1 MIKAVA
7 VLVVLCG
14 ISAGY
19 SIPMRN
25 AFMYY
30 QQPMGYMY
38 PRQSMYGI
46 HYQNQQLRN
55 QGRSAGVS
63 AFAAGNNIATG
74 TYLKDCQNTDVE
86 SAELPNQDSNVQS
99 VAEAYPEEQ
108 FPLEDVPQDE
118 QFPLEDVPQYD
129 VPAVHE
135 VEPEEPIADE
145 PVAAAPAVPAVIPD
159 KKKKKKVTVQLDSD
173 EEEEQDSQVS
183 RRGASRPATPSAYFP
198 INFGSTSGGAI
209 AIANSYSTGKGGSA
223 VSSSTAYESPATAE
237 LRRSAPVQL
246 QKRPAKLRS
255 RQL

>member
-7 VLVVLCG
+7 VLVLLCG

-19 SIPMRN
+19 SIPMQN

-74 TYLKDCQNTDVE
+74 TYLKDCQNTDDE
-86 SAELPNQDSNVQS
+86 SAAQDSNVQS

-118 QFPLEDVPQYD
+118 QFPFEHVPQYD
-129 VPAVHE
+129 VPTVHE
-135 VEPEEPIADE
+135 VEAEEPIAYD

-159 KKKKKKVTVQLDSD
+159 KKKKVTVQLDSD
-173 EEEEQDSQVS
+173 EEEDQDTPQVS
-183 RRGASRPATPSAYFP
+183 RRGATPSVYFP
-198 INFGSTSGGAI
+198 INFGSTSGAAI
-209 AIANSYSTGKGGSA
+209 AISNSFSTGKGGSA
-223 VSSSTAYESPATAE
+223 VSTATAYGSPAAAE
-237 LRRSAPVQL
+237 LRRTARVQL
-246 QKRPAKLRS
+246 KKRPAKLRVG
-255 RQL
+255 QY

>member
-1 MIKAVA
+1 MIKVVA
-7 VLVVLCG
+7 VLVVLSG
-14 ISAGY
+14 ISTGY

-30 QQPMGYMY
+30 QQPIGYMS
-38 PRQSMYGI
+38 PRQAMYGI

-74 TYLKDCQNTDVE
+74 TYLKDCQNTDGE
-86 SAELPNQDSNVQS
+86 SAELPAQDSNVQS

-108 FPLEDVPQDE
+108 FPLEDVPQDG
-118 QFPLEDVPQYD
+118 QFPLEYVPQYD

-135 VEPEEPIADE
+135 VEAEEPIADE
-145 PVAAAPAVPAVIPD
+145 PVAAAPAVPAMIPD
-159 KKKKKKVTVQLDSD
+159 KKKKKVTVQLDSD

-198 INFGSTSGGAI
+198 INFGSTNGGAI

-223 VSSSTAYESPATAE
+223 VSTATAYGNPVTAE

-246 QKRPAKLRS
+246 KKRPSKLRAG
-255 RQL
+255 QY